1 MTFLADRELRP
12 VALAE
17 ANGLHADG
25 LILGKG
31 ASALE
36 VVVTSSLAKPS
47 VHALRAAWKA
57 RVGGRATPVLRIT
70 LYDTKAAVV
79 GPSGDRPYAYTDVE
93 PSKLG
98 RICAAALD
106 EPDRH
111 AALRF
116 LNNILGELQ
125 SASYGL
131 RNEGLFASHEL
142 EIGVPAHLEWNDAG
156 QRAKPLLNLRG
167 LDLLKGLGFTVEAL
181 LGPAYV
187 LRAADS
193 RTALAVLL
201 ERNEVPEIANTR
213 FSSLSPIS
221 YALAQADAEN
231 LDFVVLL
238 AGPLIRLYPVKTGV
252 GTGQRGRTETY
263 AEIRLDLL
271 SEEQAGYLWLIFS
284 PAALKKNGTV
294 QRILED
300 SARYAADLGARLRD
314 RIYDEVVPPL
324 VRAAINPC
332 AI

>member
-25 LILGKG
+25 LLLGRG

-36 VVVTSSLAKPS
+36 VVLTSAAEKPS
-47 VHALRAAWKA
+47 VHTLREAWKA
-57 RVGGRATPVLRIT
+57 RVGGRATPVLLVT
-70 LYDTKAAVV
+70 LYDAKAAVV
-79 GPSGDRPYAYTDVE
+79 GPSGDHPPAHTDLE
-93 PSKLG
+93 PSKVE

-116 LNNILGELQ
+116 LNSVLEELQ
-125 SASYGL
+125 SRTAGL

-142 EIGVPAHLEWNDAG
+142 EDGVPRSDDWDSARQQA
-156 QRAKPLLNLRG
+156 RPLLKLRDR
-167 LDLLKGLGFTVEAL
+167 DLLKALGFTIETL
-181 LGPAYV
+181 PGPAYV

-201 ERNEVPEIANTR
+201 ERDEVPEIANTR
-213 FSSLSPIS
+213 FSNLSPIS
-221 YALAQADAEN
+221 YALAQADSEN
-231 LDFVVLL
+231 LDYVVML
-238 AGPLIRLYPVKTGV
+238 AGALIRLYPVKTGV

-271 SEEQAGYLWLIFS
+271 SEEQAVDLVKTS
-284 PAALKKNGTV
+284 PLA
-294 QRILED
+294 
-300 SARYAADLGARLRD
+300 SAWY
-314 RIYDEVVPPL
+314 
-324 VRAAINPC
+324 
-332 AI
+332 